1 MPAVLRILQALG
13 QSGSVDDTW
22 ARLQPALAALP
33 LDAVVE
39 LDYRIALDDPHAPPA
54 TLALRRRVV
63 EYLLQ
68 RKLAAFVYDCFDPFV
83 NPWELEARMKGLFWR
98 IEYTRSLSEQLEEVA
113 EAHKQDPE
121 VPWTVKGN
129 LFGMANSALLAA
141 NLGGWDDSVAGYGQG
156 EPPAALDFRAPS
168 AARGAARLAGGT
180 AIQARHEPRR

>member
-1 MPAVLRILQALG
+1 MAAVLRILQLLAQPG
-13 QSGSVDDTW
+13 DVESAW

-33 LDAVVE
+33 LDAVIE
-39 LDYRIALDDPHAPPA
+39 LDYRLALDSPDAPPA
-54 TLALRRRVV
+54 TSALKRRVV

-83 NPWELEARMKGLFWR
+83 NPWALEARMKALFWR
-98 IEYTRSLSEQLEEVA
+98 IEYARSLSEQLEEIA

-141 NLGGWDDSVAGYGQG
+141 NLGGWDDSVSGYGQG
-156 EPPAALDFRAPS
+156 EPPVALDFRPQVGAP
-168 AARGAARLAGGT
+168 GATRPAGASSVQT
-180 AIQARHEPRR
+180 RQASR